1 MRQLH
6 QTGRQLAVLRR
17 MYESY
22 ALIIERILDRQK
34 LADKFRGHRVQSP
47 PQSPQANTSK
57 NPIDAK
63 PSLAPLT
70 SKAKDKFERLK
81 DRIELYALSEIE
93 ECQKEKEELTFL
105 VSNQ

>member
-1 MRQLH
+1 
-6 QTGRQLAVLRR
+6 

-22 ALIIERILDRQK
+22 ALIIERILDRQR
-34 LADKFRGHRVQSP
+34 LANRPSPGSSDKTRGYPDQSP
-47 PQSPQANTSK
+47 PQSPQSHTPRS
-57 NPIDAK
+57 PIDTK
-63 PSLAPLT
+63 PPLALLT

-105 VSNQ
+105 VRDG